1 MNKLIDKISPCLTNN
16 PRQQLIDCSTEAIDW
31 QENLFYLIGGEIA
44 KHEKQPD
51 ALKKIKNSLQSAI
64 FQLQSVVNGIN

>member
-1 MNKLIDKISPCLTNN
+1 MNLIDRISPNLTNN

-51 ALKKIKNSLQSAI
+51 ALRRIKNSLQSAI
-64 FQLQSVVNGIN
+64 FELQSIVNGIH

>member
-1 MNKLIDKISPCLTNN
+1 MNLIDRISPNLSGN

-31 QENLFYLIGGEIA
+31 KENLYYLIGGEIA

-51 ALKKIKNSLQSAI
+51 ALKKIKNSLQSTI
-64 FQLQSVVNGIN
+64 FELQSVVNGIY